1 MAGVN
6 TTNLITATLLD
17 SVLGNR
23 AGTTVKAPVADLA
36 AQLAASGALADRL
49 NNLDAAMAGRPF
61 VIFVAGQSNAA
72 RRVTYGPFSPPP
84 NLYMWSYA
92 GTALSAA
99 AATTTIGT
107 FQTGAA
113 IAGTSNWGMMI
124 GARAAIEYPTRPVFV
139 INISRGGIPIAQW
152 DAAAA
157 DPNMWTATL
166 ANVPAALAEIAA
178 LTGQTV
184 DRIDAA
190 FWWQGEADASNA
202 AGYPALLD
210 ALITRF
216 RDLSWFGRTAPVICS
231 GLSPYWSTNLE
242 SIMDLAIRMAV
253 SMDAGRRRFVD
264 TNLLPQSFWDP
275 TDSYIHMTGAGYWE
289 ASDLAWDA
297 YANGGGSAAVGEN
310 WQYDGEN
317 TGGFVF
323 GRSLPLAGYFGAFV
337 KDWAGAS
344 LLAIVNNSTDGA
356 ARARLQARVGAKS
369 VNLECDPG
377 SGGRLVSSDDYWGLI
392 AAGLTLAVFQAPAA
406 DNQTSATLL
415 TKIGGVTV
423 TKKVK
428 IGAADSGGTGYRML
442 RIDN

>member
-1 MAGVN
+1 M
-6 TTNLITATLLD
+6 LIVEGEPVGATG
-17 SVLGNR
+17 SS
-23 AGTTVKAPVADLA
+23 PV
-36 AQLAASGALADRL
+36 GERKIRRL
-49 NNLDAAMAGRPF
+49 HLT
-61 VIFVAGQSNAA
+61 S
-72 RRVTYGPFSPPP
+72 
-84 NLYMWSYA
+84 
-92 GTALSAA
+92 
-99 AATTTIGT
+99 
-107 FQTGAA
+107 
-113 IAGTSNWGMMI
+113 GTSNWGMMI

-184 DRIDAA
+184 DRIDVAY
-190 FWWQGEADASNA
+190 WWQGEADASNA

-231 GLSPYWSTNLE
+231 GLSPYWLTNLE

-264 TNLLPQSFWDP
+264 TNLLPQVFWDP
-275 TDSYIHMTGAGYWE
+275 TDAYIHMTGAGYWE

-297 YANGGGSAAVGEN
+297 YANGGGSAAVGEG
-310 WQYDGEN
+310 WQYDREN

-323 GRSLPLAGYFGAFV
+323 GQSLPLAGYFGAFV

-377 SGGRLVSSDDYWGLI
+377 SGGRLVSTDDYWELI

-415 TKIGGVTV
+415 TKIGG
-423 TKKVK
+423 
-428 IGAADSGGTGYRML
+428 SP
-442 RIDN
+442 